1 MLDYIQQLTKLSD
14 DKLEAALI
22 QIQTD
27 SRFERF
33 RKLASI
39 KYNETIEAWIL
50 SAELNQRMTDMFREL
65 FVDTSANNIL
75 LYEYKSNL
83 VNAMTFPLATD
94 GINVIEEWKKELNKH
109 KRSRKGIEEDNLLY
123 SNANLKMQQINS
135 FLNIQKINDNEFD
148 IKDNGLVELFFN
160 YPLPIMYSITLPS
173 VLTDKECIA
182 IFLHEVGH
190 HIIQPKINKS
200 LLVVIV
206 GLLNL
211 IKILSKFF
219 IMLPPVLVVYICLAF
234 LLLIPNNL
242 IDRKLEYE
250 SDSFAAMVGY
260 GNEII
265 SSLKKIDIEYD
276 KYIKSLNM
284 FHKMINNIADF
295 FNRYLK
301 LGVHPTFED
310 REQNIKNTMN
320 ESIILNESMMLSV
333 YNDIIENITKI
344 LEYALL

>member
-14 DKLEAALI
+14 DKLESALI
-22 QIQTD
+22 QLQTD

-65 FVDTSANNIL
+65 FVNTSANNIL

-94 GINVIEEWKKELNKH
+94 GTNVIEEWKKELNKS
-109 KRSRKGIEEDNLLY
+109 RRRRKGIGQDVLY
-123 SNANLKMQQINS
+123 SNANLKMEQMNS
-135 FLNIQKINDNEFD
+135 FLNIKKTNDSEFD
-148 IKDNGLVELFFN
+148 IKDNGLVELLFD
-160 YPLPIMYSITLPS
+160 YPLPIMYSISLPTI
-173 VLTDKECIA
+173 LTDKECIA
-182 IFLHEVGH
+182 VFLHEIGH
-190 HIIQPKINKS
+190 HIIQPKMDKS
-200 LLVVIV
+200 LMVMFV
-206 GLLNL
+206 GIFN
-211 IKILSKFF
+211 IINIFTRIF
-219 IMLPPVLVVYICLAF
+219 IFIPPVLLVYLCLSF

-260 GNEII
+260 GDEII

-276 KYIKSLNM
+276 KYVKSLNM
-284 FHKMINNIADF
+284 FHKMINSIADF

-301 LGVHPTFED
+301 IGVHPTFED
-310 REQNIKNTMN
+310 REQNVKNTMN
-320 ESIILNESMMLSV
+320 ESIMLSESILNNI
-333 YNDIIENITKI
+333 YDDIINNITKI
-344 LEYALL
+344 LEYALS